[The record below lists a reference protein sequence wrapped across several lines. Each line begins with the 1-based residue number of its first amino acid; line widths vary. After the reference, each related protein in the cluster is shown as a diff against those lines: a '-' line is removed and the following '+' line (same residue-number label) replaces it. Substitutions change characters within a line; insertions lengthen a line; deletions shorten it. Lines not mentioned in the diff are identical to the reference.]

1 MKTQPKRW
9 KISVLTWIA
18 IYPTLTILFGLFGDI
33 FNRINPMPL
42 RTLAITLI
50 VVPFMVFLL
59 MPFLFKKLSKWLE
72 S

>member
-1 MKTQPKRW
+1 MNTHPKRW
-9 KISVLTWIA
+9 KISILTWVA

-33 FNRINPMPL
+33 FNQITPMPL
-42 RTLAITLI
+42 RTLVITLI

-72 S
+72 A